1 MEHDN
6 NIQCY
11 IEKSKVNSY
20 SFISG
25 EKESEILL
33 IKVTMK
39 TILLINI
46 SSIFAYKI
54 NIAAQRLDV

>member
-1 MEHDN
+1 MHKY
-6 NIQCY
+6 Y
-11 IEKSKVNSY
+11 IEKKINSY

-39 TILLINI
+39 TVLLINI

>member
-11 IEKSKVNSY
+11 IEKKVNSY